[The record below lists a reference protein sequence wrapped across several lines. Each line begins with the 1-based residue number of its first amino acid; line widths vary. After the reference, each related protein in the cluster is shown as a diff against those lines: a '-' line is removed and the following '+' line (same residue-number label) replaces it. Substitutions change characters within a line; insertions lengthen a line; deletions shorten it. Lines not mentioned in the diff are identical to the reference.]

1 MKKIMLSVLCT
12 TALLS
17 CSQQA
22 SASLVPMSHK
32 KVVLGAVLAGAGTWI
47 AGSYLNVNKTK
58 LGIASG
64 IASLVSG
71 LIFSRY
77 TAKSCLASG
86 KRIINSERLF
96 ESSCDGRTGSCKKKS
111 KKRTKKVAQGGDWI
125 VKVDGEAVIYG
136 DAFEKEF
143 STLLEEKPQL
153 KAMLPLMPDL
163 KKNFASGLG
172 NQEAIALFVHE
183 KGLDETV
190 EYAEK
195 KERAD
200 RAVMQMLNV
209 ELFTKAFETASLS
222 EEDLKKFYE
231 ENKDVMQGILISR
244 GGVETVGVS
253 FDKKTDA
260 ESFYTQAKEAGKNLD
275 LQKLAKKAGV
285 SDKVRDFKVVNG
297 QSFSIDPVL
306 RTKIMGLKKFPTVE
320 LLAGENNSFWVINA
334 RSKEESQ
341 YRPFDQVREG
351 VKNVAE
357 QTQKA
362 RELQLE
368 LDKLVQ
374 TYNIEINEQYFQSK
388 TVAATE
394 SAAPDINKLLAQQI
408 QQLPKTKTA

>member
-1 MKKIMLSVLCT
+1 MKSYSTYRKKLSPVL
-12 TALLS
+12 AFSLVLLLS
-17 CSQQA
+17 GCNP
-22 SASLVPMSHK
+22 LEWVKEKM
-32 KVVLGAVLAGAGTWI
+32 GMG
-47 AGSYLNVNKTK
+47 
-58 LGIASG
+58 
-64 IASLVSG
+64 
-71 LIFSRY
+71 
-77 TAKSCLASG
+77 
-86 KRIINSERLF
+86 
-96 ESSCDGRTGSCKKKS
+96 SCDHGMNKCGDRKGSCASKS

-125 VKVDGEAVIYG
+125 VKVDGEAVVYG

-172 NQEAIALFVHE
+172 NQEAIALFVH
-183 KGLDETV
+183 KRGLDETA

-195 KERAD
+195 KERVD

-260 ESFYTQAKEAGKNLD
+260 ESFYIQAKEAGKNLD
-275 LQKLAKKAGV
+275 LQKLAKKVGV
-285 SDKVRDFKVVNG
+285 SDKVCDFKVVNG

-362 RELQLE
+362 KELQLE
-368 LDKLVQ
+368 LEKLVQ

-394 SAAPDINKLLAQQI
+394 SSAPDINKLLA
-408 QQLPKTKTA
+408 

>member
-1 MKKIMLSVLCT
+1 MKKIMLLALCIT
-12 TALLS
+12 SLLS

-22 SASLVPMSHK
+22 SAF
-32 KVVLGAVLAGAGTWI
+32 VVKPISRKAVLLGAVLTGAGTWL
-47 AGSYLNVNKTK
+47 AGNCFNVNKTK

-77 TAKSCLASG
+77 TAKSYFTSG
-86 KRIINSERLF
+86 ERIINSELF

-125 VKVDGEAVIYG
+125 VKVDGEAVVYG

-172 NQEAIALFVHE
+172 NQEAIALFVH
-183 KGLDETV
+183 KRGLDETA

-195 KERAD
+195 KERVD

-275 LQKLAKKAGV
+275 LQKLAKKVGV

-362 RELQLE
+362 KELQLE